1 MNKREHETIIALQ
14 EAYANIYNEIVK
26 PDRVFVATQYFRK
39 KWVPLLGPGLA
50 WVIVALRQ
58 HCYWSRETGEKR
70 DWCIISQEELAEEV
84 GISLA
89 TLKRLFKHPYAG
101 RFIMDVSKR
110 YRYDKTKRKQVRKNS
125 RYRIRM
131 DDPLVPEDEKRLKKL
146 LTEKLSGL
154 DIDPETG
161 QMDFLSLLDD
171 LAETSMADLQLK
183 ISRRSTEPADGQ
195 DQLEQSTEAL
205 AERLSKL
212 LTGAAKATEISG
224 TAAPSGNGSDPVD
237 EPAYPDAVYVS
248 DDDLPHFALAED
260 RVLIRWDNGYLAVS
274 IAEVVKGDVRRCQ
287 GRPSEQTRT
296 ECFYSIPD
304 ALGEAPQQWLPEE
317 QARIAQMQRLE
328 DEMSQQYQA
337 LGAFCLEEA
346 LRHYFSSQLAEQ
358 FLTAAQ
364 TPAERQR
371 LEAWISYT
379 RQAKSLKNPSG
390 FLRNRLE
397 SGEQPPL
404 TPTAQIEL

>member
-1 MNKREHETIIALQ
+1 MKKRENENIIALQ

-70 DWCIISQEELAEEV
+70 DWCIISQEDLAQEA

-89 TLKRLFKHPYAG
+89 TLKRLLKHQYAG
-101 RFIMDVSKR
+101 RFIVDVSKR

-183 ISRRSTEPADGQ
+183 MSRRSIEPTDGQ

-205 AERLSKL
+205 AERLSQL
-212 LTGAAKATEISG
+212 LTGTSKAPG
-224 TAAPSGNGSDPVD
+224 TDGTGATSGNGSDPVD
-237 EPAYPDAVYVS
+237 EPPYPDAVYVS

-260 RVLIRWDNGYLAVS
+260 RVLIRWDDGYLAVP
-274 IAEVVKGDVRRCQ
+274 IAEVVKSDVRRCR
-287 GRPSEQTRT
+287 GHPSDQTRT

-317 QARIAQMQRLE
+317 QTRIAQVQRLE
-328 DEMSQQYQA
+328 DELSQQYQV
-337 LGAFCLEEA
+337 LGAFGLEEA
-346 LRHYFSSQLAEQ
+346 LRQYFSSKLADR
-358 FLTAAQ
+358 FLAAAQ

-371 LEAWISYT
+371 IEAWISYT
-379 RQAKSLKNPSG
+379 RQTKSLKNPSG

-397 SGEQPPL
+397 SGEQPPVMGI
-404 TPTAQIEL
+404 PKK